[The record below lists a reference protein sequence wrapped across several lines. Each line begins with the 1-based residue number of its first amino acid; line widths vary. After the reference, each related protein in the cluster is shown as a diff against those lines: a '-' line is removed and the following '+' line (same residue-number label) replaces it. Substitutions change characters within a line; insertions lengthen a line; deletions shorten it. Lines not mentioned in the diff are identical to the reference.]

1 MSALGQKQTW
11 RTLFAMSALPP
22 NADIRRMLFDV
33 SFGPKTDPC
42 TATWRSARRK
52 QKGRLVAVFPKS
64 NLVQRRSKYDIDY
77 RCRQYAP

>member
-42 TATWRSARRK
+42 TATWISETQTERPPRRGFSEI
-52 QKGRLVAVFPKS
+52 QFGAATVEVRH
-64 NLVQRRSKYDIDY
+64 
-77 RCRQYAP
+77 